1 MSQTPEIRAAIAA
14 FGSEIGPASL
24 EGVQALYD
32 AEQRELAKRVSAVA
46 TDIAYGEHPRQRLD
60 VYAPANAAGPAP
72 LFIWVHGGGFL
83 RGDKGDAERW
93 PNANAGRFAANE
105 GFLGVVMNYRL
116 APDHQWPAG
125 GEDVGA
131 VVDWAR
137 SNAGEFGGDPERI
150 VLVGT
155 SAGAVHVA
163 THIQL
168 RADTPVRG
176 AVLLSALYGIGPY
189 TDVRDVAYYGEEQQ
203 LQGERAPLSAIVET
217 DVPLFV
223 ACSEFDPP
231 RFQAETIGLLQ
242 RRLDRHGRLP
252 RAYVGTGHNHY
263 SFAYHL
269 GTSDRRL
276 GDEIAA
282 FVRDVCAPD

>member
-1 MSQTPEIRAAIAA
+1 MGQSPEMRAAIAA
-14 FGSEIGPASL
+14 FGNEIGPAAL
-24 EGVQALYD
+24 EGVQALYN
-32 AEQRELAKRVSAVA
+32 AEQRVLAERVKAAA
-46 TDIAYGEHPRQRLD
+46 TDIAYGDHPRQRLD
-60 VYAPANAAGPAP
+60 VYAAERASRPAP
-72 LFIWVHGGGFL
+72 VFIWVHGGGFL

-93 PNANAGRFAANE
+93 PNANAGRFASCE
-105 GFLGVVMNYRL
+105 GFVGIVMNYRL
-116 APDHQWPAG
+116 APDHPWPAG
-125 GEDVGA
+125 GEDVGS

-137 SNAGEFGGDPERI
+137 ANAAEFGGDPERI

-168 RADTPVRG
+168 RPDTNARG
-176 AVLLSALYGIGPY
+176 AVLLSALYGVGPY
-189 TDVRDVAYYGEEQQ
+189 TDIRDVAYYGEDSS
-203 LQGERAPLSAIVET
+203 LHAERAPLDAIVET
-217 DVPLFV
+217 DLPLLI

-242 RRLDRHGRLP
+242 RRLDRRGRLP
-252 RAYVGTGHNHY
+252 RTYVGTGHNHY

-276 GDEIAA
+276 GDEIAT
-282 FVRDVCAPD
+282 FVRDICTTE

>member
-1 MSQTPEIRAAIAA
+1 MSGGQPLGMRAAIAA
-14 FGSEIGPASL
+14 FGGEIGLASL
-24 EGVQALYD
+24 EGVQALFD
-32 AEQRELAKRVSAVA
+32 PEQRELANHVKAVA
-46 TDIAYGEHPRQRLD
+46 SNIAYGEHPRQRLD
-60 VYAPANAAGPAP
+60 VYAPVDAAGPAP
-72 LFIWVHGGGFL
+72 VFIWVHGGGFL

-93 PNANAGRFAANE
+93 PNANAGRFAAVE
-105 GFLGVVMNYRL
+105 GFLGIVMNYRL

-131 VVDWAR
+131 VVEWAR
-137 SNAGEFGGDPERI
+137 SNAANFGGDPERI

-155 SAGAVHVA
+155 SAGAVHAA

-168 RADTPVRG
+168 RPDTPVRG

-189 TDVRDVAYYGEEQQ
+189 TDVRDVAYYGEDPD
-203 LQGERAPLSAIVET
+203 LQRDRAPLSAIVET
-217 DVPLFV
+217 DVPLLI

-231 RFQAETIGLLQ
+231 RFQAVGLLQ
-242 RRLDRHGRLP
+242 RRLDRHGHLP
-252 RAYVGTGHNHY
+252 RTYVGTGHNHY

-276 GDEIAA
+276 GDEITA
-282 FVRDVCAPD
+282 FIRDACASD

>member
-1 MSQTPEIRAAIAA
+1 VSQTPEIRAAIAA

-32 AEQRELAKRVSAVA
+32 AEQRALAQRVSAA
-46 TDIAYGEHPRQRLD
+46 ASDIPYGDHSRQRLD
-60 VYAPANAAGPAP
+60 VYVPAGATGHAPV
-72 LFIWVHGGGFL
+72 FVWVHGGGFL
-83 RGDKGDAERW
+83 RGDKGNAERW
-93 PNANAGRFAANE
+93 PNANSGRFAASE

-116 APDHQWPAG
+116 APDHPWPAG
-125 GEDVGA
+125 GEDVGS
-131 VVDWAR
+131 VVDWAKA
-137 SNAGEFGGDPERI
+137 NAAQFGGDPKRV

-168 RADTPVRG
+168 RPDSPVRG
-176 AVLLSALYGIGPY
+176 AVLLSALYGIEPY
-189 TDVRDVAYYGEEQQ
+189 TDVRDLAYYGEDASRHA
-203 LQGERAPLSAIVET
+203 GRAPLSAIVDT
-217 DVPLFV
+217 DVPLLI

-242 RRLDRHGRLP
+242 RRLVRHGRLP
-252 RAYVGTGHNHY
+252 RSFIGTGHNHY

>member
-1 MSQTPEIRAAIAA
+1 MSQPPEIRAAIAA
-14 FGSEIGPASL
+14 FGNEIGPPSL

-32 AEQRELAKRVSAVA
+32 SEQRELAKRVKAVA
-46 TDIAYGEHPRQRLD
+46 SDIAYGEHPRHRLD
-60 VYAPANAAGPAP
+60 VYGPIGTTRPAP
-72 LFIWVHGGGFL
+72 VFIWVHGGGFL

-105 GFLGVVMNYRL
+105 GFLGIVINYRL

-131 VVDWAR
+131 VVDWAKA
-137 SNAGEFGGDPERI
+137 NAAEFGGDPERI
-150 VLVGT
+150 VLAGT

-168 RADTPVRG
+168 RPNTTIRG
-176 AVLLSALYGIGPY
+176 AVLLSALYGIDPY
-189 TDVRDVAYYGEEQQ
+189 TDVRDVAYYGDDQQ
-203 LQGERAPLSAIVET
+203 LHAERAPLSAIIET
-217 DVPLFV
+217 DVPLLI

-231 RFQAETIGLLQ
+231 RFQAETLGLLQ
-242 RRLDRHGRLP
+242 RRLERHGRLP
-252 RAYVGTGHNHY
+252 RSYIGTGHNHY

-276 GDEIAA
+276 GNEIAA
-282 FVRDVCAPD
+282 FVRDVCASD